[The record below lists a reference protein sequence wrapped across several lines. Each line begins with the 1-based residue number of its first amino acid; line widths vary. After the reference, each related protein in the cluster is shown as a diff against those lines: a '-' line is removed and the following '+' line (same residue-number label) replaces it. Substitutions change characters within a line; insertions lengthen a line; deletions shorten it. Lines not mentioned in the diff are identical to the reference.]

1 MKNIGLKL
9 ISLLLAMG
17 VWMVVSAP
25 RRERVIERAFSAS
38 VSLVSMSRD
47 FVIVTPTTVPDKVT
61 VRLRGRRSD
70 LDALSSRAL
79 EAIVDLGWIQQSG
92 EASITLRPQAFNV
105 PQDVE
110 LVAIDPNKFR
120 FRVEELRQRAVTI
133 RPFLAGEVQEG
144 YVAGAPE
151 ASPDRALISGP
162 ASLILAASEVGTERI
177 IMTGRNATF
186 TQSVAVVSDSP
197 LVRILSPVTTAVTV
211 PVFPAIGPNPPPGTS
226 GEEGQTQP

>member
-1 MKNIGLKL
+1 MKNLGLKL
-9 ISLLLAMG
+9 ISLLLAIG

-38 VSLVSMSRD
+38 ISLVSMSRN

-92 EASITLRPQAFNV
+92 EASITLRPQAFNI

-133 RPFLAGEVQEG
+133 RPFLAGEVPEG

-151 ASPDRALISGP
+151 ANPNRALISGP
-162 ASLILAASEVGTERI
+162 ASQILAASEVGTERI

-197 LVRILSPVTTAVTV
+197 LLRIISPVTTAVTV
-211 PVFPAIGPNPPPGTS
+211 PVFPVIGPNPPPGTS